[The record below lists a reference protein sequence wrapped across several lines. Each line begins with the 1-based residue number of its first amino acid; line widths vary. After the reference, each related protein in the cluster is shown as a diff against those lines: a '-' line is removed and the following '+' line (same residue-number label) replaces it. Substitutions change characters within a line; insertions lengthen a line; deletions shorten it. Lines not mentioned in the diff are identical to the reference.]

1 METSQP
7 TSARESTAPAKR
19 HLQRILGVTFGI
31 AVGIGGMVGSGIM
44 RTPSL
49 IAATVPD
56 AAFIIAL
63 WVIGGLHAAL
73 GVNLLAELATSVPK
87 AGGPYVFARRAF
99 GDAIGLLVG
108 WSDWISFMAST
119 AAASV
124 SFAEFLSLLWPA
136 VAMHKAAVA
145 VALQATLYGANA
157 AGLREGRAL
166 QETTSLI
173 KTVMLF
179 GFFVVSVAIA
189 WIMPGASRAQ
199 PLGAVVSAPAI
210 GVASVIIAY
219 QMIVGAYSG
228 WAGPAVFSEE
238 NKNPARSIPLA
249 LALGL
254 LTTAMLYIC
263 VNLGLLAV
271 LGTNGLA
278 QSALPFTRVLGTIGG
293 PAPGA
298 LFAIGAMIVVASC
311 ANAAIMS
318 GARVLFALSRDGLLP
333 SVLQSVN
340 KGGSPAV
347 AFALAAAV
355 SVALATTGSFGIV
368 FGLIGVL
375 QTLIGLI
382 VDSAFFS
389 LRMRE
394 PALERPFRARLYPYL
409 PALLLTIDSTL
420 LVLFA
425 RSDKTGVLFAFG
437 LAAACVPFAWIA
449 RRARLRP
456 SPAGT

>member
-1 METSQP
+1 MENSQP
-7 TSARESTAPAKR
+7 TADAPAKR

-49 IAATVPD
+49 IAAAVPD
-56 AAFIIAL
+56 TGFIVAL
-63 WVIGGLHAAL
+63 WVIGGLHAML
-73 GVNLLAELATSVPK
+73 GINLLAELATSVPK
-87 AGGPYVFARRAF
+87 AGGPYVYARRAF

-108 WSDWISFMAST
+108 WSDWVSYMAST

-136 VAMHKAAVA
+136 AALHKAAVA
-145 VALQATLYGANA
+145 VSLQAVLYGANA

-166 QETTSLI
+166 QEATSLI

-179 GFFVVSVAIA
+179 AFCLAAVAVA
-189 WIMPGASRAQ
+189 WMLPTAPRTPSPGAF
-199 PLGAVVSAPAI
+199 APAI

-219 QMIVGAYSG
+219 QMVVGAYSG

-238 NKNPARSIPLA
+238 NKTPGRSIPLA

-254 LTTAMLYIC
+254 LTTAILYVC
-263 VNLGLLAV
+263 VNLGLLAA
-271 LGTNGLA
+271 LGADGLA
-278 QSALPFTRVLGTIGG
+278 QSALPFSLVLGAIGG
-293 PAPGA
+293 PLPGV

-318 GARVLFALSRDGLLP
+318 AARVLFALSRDGLLP

-340 KGGSPAV
+340 KGGSPTMAFAMAAV
-347 AFALAAAV
+347 A
-355 SVALATTGSFGIV
+355 SIALATTGSFGIV

-409 PALLLTIDSTL
+409 PALLLMIDSTL

-425 RSDKTGVLFAFG
+425 RSDRTGVLFAFG

-449 RRARLRP
+449 RRARLRLY
-456 SPAGT
+456 SAAT

>member
-1 METSQP
+1 MENTQP
-7 TSARESTAPAKR
+7 TSAGAPAKR

-49 IAATVPD
+49 IAATVPNTG
-56 AAFIIAL
+56 FIVAL
-63 WVIGGLHAAL
+63 WVIGGLHAML
-73 GVNLLAELATSVPK
+73 GINLLAELATSVPK
-87 AGGPYVFARRAF
+87 AGGPYVYARRAF

-108 WSDWISFMAST
+108 WSDWVSYMAST

-136 VAMHKAAVA
+136 AGLHKAAVA
-145 VALQATLYGANA
+145 VSLQAALYGANA

-179 GFFVVSVAIA
+179 AFCAAAVAVA
-189 WIMPGASRAQ
+189 WTLPGAS
-199 PLGAVVSAPAI
+199 GAPSPGATAAAPAI
-210 GVASVIIAY
+210 GLASIMIAY

-238 NKNPARSIPLA
+238 NKNPGRSLPLA
-249 LALGL
+249 LMLGL
-254 LTTAMLYIC
+254 LTTAVLYVC
-263 VNLGLLAV
+263 VNLGLLAA
-271 LGTNGLA
+271 LGADGLA
-278 QSALPFTRVLGTIGG
+278 QSTLPFSRVLGAIGG
-293 PAPGA
+293 PVPGV

-318 GARVLFALSRDGLLP
+318 AARVLFALSRDGLLP
-333 SVLQSVN
+333 SALQSVN
-340 KGGSPAV
+340 KGGSPTM
-347 AFALAAAV
+347 AFALAAVA

-409 PALLLTIDSTL
+409 PALLLLIDSTL

-425 RSDKTGVLFAFG
+425 RSDRTGVLFAFG

-449 RRARLRP
+449 RRTRLRLY
-456 SPAGT
+456 SAAT